1 MIAIKLK
8 LKQKSIYNMPITLT
22 KIRKLQHFKT
32 IEDEAE
38 TRTSPPSTSLLVESQ
53 TGAATWRATK

>member
-1 MIAIKLK
+1 
-8 LKQKSIYNMPITLT
+8 MPITLT

-38 TRTSPPSTSLLVESQ
+38 TRTSPPSTSLLAESQ

>member
-1 MIAIKLK
+1 MVAIKFK

-22 KIRKLQHFKT
+22 KNRKLQHFKT
-32 IEDEAE
+32 IDEAE